1 MPHMISCPFCGGSG
15 NVTERE
21 REEYEQRE
29 IDREVGA
36 AIRRKLATLIPHL
49 DPVHALRNDSNKVAF
64 DCGDGL
70 CTKVASTIADVL
82 DPGSVL
88 YPECNG

>member
-29 IDREVGA
+29 SDRKLGA

-49 DPVHALRNDSNKVAF
+49 DPVHALRNDSNQVAF
-64 DCGDGL
+64 DLGEGL
-70 CTKVASTIADVL
+70 STKIAITIADVL
-82 DPGSVL
+82 EAEHGQV
-88 YPECNG
+88 